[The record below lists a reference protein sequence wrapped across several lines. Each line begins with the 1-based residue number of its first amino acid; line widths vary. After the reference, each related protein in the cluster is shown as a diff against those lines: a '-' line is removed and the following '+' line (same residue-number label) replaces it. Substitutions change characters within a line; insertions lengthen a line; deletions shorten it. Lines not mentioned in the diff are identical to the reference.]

1 MTLYPFYAL
10 LGAFGLFFVISLLRS
25 LKIVPSR
32 TELVVERLGKYYKT
46 LDAGLHL
53 LVPFIDKVK
62 YRHSTKEVA
71 VDVPSQSCVT
81 LDNVRVDVDG
91 VLYFQVM
98 DSKNAS
104 YGATDFRFATIQL
117 AQTTMRS
124 AIGKLELD
132 RTFEER
138 EAINAE
144 IVRVVDEASD
154 PWGVRVTR
162 YEIKDIT
169 VPDNILKSM
178 ELQMRSE
185 REKRAEIARS
195 EGDME
200 SRINRSVGAMQE
212 MINKSEGQKE
222 RQINEAEG
230 QAQEI
235 LSVAKA
241 TALGLA
247 KLSEAIQESGGEDA
261 VSLRVA
267 ESYIDELKKLAKR
280 NTQLVLPLDLSN
292 VGSVL
297 RSIRELMADTA
308 GAS

>member
-1 MTLYPFYAL
+1 MSAMIPYYVL
-10 LGAFGLFFVISLLRS
+10 LGAFGLFFVLSLLRS
-25 LKIVPSR
+25 VKIVPSQ
-32 TELVVERLGKYYKT
+32 TALVVERLGKYSKT
-46 LDAGLHL
+46 LDAGIHVLI
-53 LVPFIDKVK
+53 PFIDKVRYK
-62 YRHSTKEVA
+62 QSLKEQA

-81 LDNVRVDVDG
+81 LDNVRVEVDG
-91 VLYFQVM
+91 VLYFRVM
-98 DSKNAS
+98 DSKSAA
-104 YGATDFRFATIQL
+104 YGTTDYRYATIQL

-138 EAINAE
+138 ERINAE
-144 IVRVVDEASD
+144 IVKAVDEASD

-162 YEIKDIT
+162 YEIKDIS
-169 VPDNILKSM
+169 VPENILKSM

-195 EGDME
+195 EGEME
-200 SRINRSVGAMQE
+200 SRINRSVGVMEE
-212 MINKSEGQKE
+212 MINKSEGQKQ

-241 TALGLA
+241 TALGIGMLA
-247 KLSEAIQESGGEDA
+247 GAIKEAGGEDA

-267 ESYIDELKKLAKR
+267 ESYISELKKLAKR

-297 RSIRELMADTA
+297 KTIRDLMTE
-308 GAS
+308 S

>member
-1 MTLYPFYAL
+1 
-10 LGAFGLFFVISLLRS
+10 
-25 LKIVPSR
+25 
-32 TELVVERLGKYYKT
+32 
-46 LDAGLHL
+46 
-53 LVPFIDKVK
+53 VK
-62 YRHSTKEVA
+62 YKHSTKEKA
-71 VDVPSQSCVT
+71 KDVQSQTCVT
-81 LDNVRVDVDG
+81 LDNVQVKVDG
-91 VLYFQVM
+91 VLYYQVM
-98 DSKNAS
+98 DPKRAS
-104 YGATDFRFATIQL
+104 YGATDFEDATILL

-138 EAINAE
+138 DTINAE

-162 YEIKDIT
+162 YEIKDIE

-200 SRINRSVGAMQE
+200 SRINRSVGVMEE
-212 MINKSEGQKE
+212 MINKSEGQKQ
-222 RQINEAEG
+222 RQVNEAEG

-241 TALGLA
+241 TASGLA
-247 KLSEAIQESGGEDA
+247 KLSEAIQEAGGEEA

-267 ESYIDELKKLAKR
+267 EGYITELNKLAKR

-297 RSIRELMADTA
+297 KGIRDLMADTTE
-308 GAS
+308 GS